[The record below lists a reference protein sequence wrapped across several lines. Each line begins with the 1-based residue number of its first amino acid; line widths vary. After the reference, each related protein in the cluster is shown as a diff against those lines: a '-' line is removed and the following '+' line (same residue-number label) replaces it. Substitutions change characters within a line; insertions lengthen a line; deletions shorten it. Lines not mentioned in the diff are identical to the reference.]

1 MSTFGFIKN
10 RVAQYNQL
18 AIQWR
23 WNPRLIMW
31 SAMTSTRHIRP
42 RLIMAENC
50 LGKWMVAL
58 CDHLP
63 EGRKEHI
70 EKGVFWTLWFW
81 QPMNFATSKLF
92 VKNKATGTPLDRC
105 MLICA
110 SLMTYSH
117 NCTQLSVRVIAYIPL
132 VGLSALLVSTNRAM
146 RRPIGCGT
154 SNRSWLHAWAR
165 ITFCCYWLST
175 CCRCAFDAL
184 AS

>member
-1 MSTFGFIKN
+1 MSPFGFIKN

-31 SAMTSTRHIRP
+31 SAMTSTRHLRP

-81 QPMNFATSKLF
+81 QCKNFATSKLF

-105 MLICA
+105 MHI
-110 SLMTYSH
+110 TPRWR
-117 NCTQLSVRVIAYIPL
+117 CTATIVPCCQRVWLYIILSWGYLRCSFRRTGQCE
-132 VGLSALLVSTNRAM
+132 GL
-146 RRPIGCGT
+146 
-154 SNRSWLHAWAR
+154 
-165 ITFCCYWLST
+165 
-175 CCRCAFDAL
+175 
-184 AS
+184 